1 MIGSILKFFGCTSN
15 KIKVNKQ
22 NNKEQ
27 TEFEQKIAKSL
38 DEFQNRTIHKNLS
51 IQIIDSTADD
61 KLLQVVFDNLSE
73 QLPKDYQKEY
83 EFVTTKFNSSQQ
95 AIFLSWWL
103 EGEVNNGGFNQYY
116 TNSSGQYADLV
127 PNLLT
132 KIDAVKFSDL
142 AKRANEIY
150 KTNYKQITK
159 EQDGSLEGFSKSYE
173 NNPLNDI
180 DTEFYKLYE
189 VENLYDK
196 QIKFIRNN
204 KEDFVN

>member
-1 MIGSILKFFGCTSN
+1 MGSMLKFFGCTSN
-15 KIKVNKQ
+15 KTNANNQK
-22 NNKEQ
+22 NKEQ
-27 TEFEQKIAKSL
+27 TEFEEKIAKSL
-38 DEFQNRTIHKNLS
+38 EEFQNRKIHKNLS
-51 IQIIDSTADD
+51 VDIIDSTEDD

-73 QLPKDYQKEY
+73 QLPKDHKKEY
-83 EFVTTKFNSSQQ
+83 EFITTKFNSSQQ

-127 PNLLT
+127 PNLLV
-132 KIDAVKFSDL
+132 KMDAVKFADL
-142 AKRANEIY
+142 AKRANQIY

-173 NNPLNDI
+173 NNPLNDL

-204 KEDFVN
+204 KKDFVN

>member
-1 MIGSILKFFGCTSN
+1 MMGSILKFFGCNSN
-15 KIKVNKQ
+15 KAKENSQK
-22 NNKEQ
+22 NKEQ
-27 TEFEQKIAKSL
+27 TEFEEKIAKSL

-51 IQIIDSTADD
+51 VDIIDSTEDD

-73 QLPKDYQKEY
+73 QLPKDYKKEY
-83 EFVTTKFNSSQQ
+83 EFITTKFNSSQQ

-116 TNSSGQYADLV
+116 TNSSGQYANLL
-127 PNLLT
+127 PNLLA
-132 KIDAVKFSDL
+132 KMDAVKFSDL
-142 AKRANEIY
+142 AKRANQIY

-173 NNPLNDI
+173 NNPLNDL

-204 KEDFVN
+204 KKDFVN